1 MMTEIDTSDELDCAL
16 SYGTKVE
23 EITLSNGSWITIL
36 SYKGKLYYLDEVEAR
51 GPFDNWDEVDE
62 IIEKIETHV
71 KNDANNKIVYHQ
83 KQSLTHVNIFTAK
96 NKVK

>member
-1 MMTEIDTSDELDCAL
+1 MMTEIDITDELDCAL

-36 SYKGKLYYLDEVEAR
+36 SYKGKLIYIDEVEAR

-62 IIEKIETHV
+62 IIDRVETHV

-83 KQSLTHVNIFTAK
+83 KQSLTRVNIFTAK
-96 NKVK
+96 NKSK